1 MWYKIAS
8 KNNEPDFESNKI
20 WFEIVPENIWIVQDS
35 KIKII
40 KAVDIK
46 NNLPSSIFKV
56 LQENKEINNFDK
68 LDAAKDFAEELN
80 AKKLPKK
87 DNKN

>member
-35 KIKII
+35 NIKII

>member
-35 KIKII
+35 NIKII
-40 KAVDIK
+40 KAVNIK

-68 LDAAKDFAEELN
+68 LDTAKDFAEELN

>member
-35 KIKII
+35 NIKII
-40 KAVDIK
+40 KAVNIK

>member
-35 KIKII
+35 NIKII

-68 LDAAKDFAEELN
+68 LDTAKDFAEELN

-87 DNKN
+87 DTKN

>member
-68 LDAAKDFAEELN
+68 LDTAKDFAEELN

>member
-20 WFEIVPENIWIVQDS
+20 WFEIVPENIWIFQDS
-35 KIKII
+35 NIKII
-40 KAVDIK
+40 KAVNIK

-68 LDAAKDFAEELN
+68 LDTAKDFAEELN

-87 DNKN
+87 DTKN

>member
-35 KIKII
+35 NIKII

-68 LDAAKDFAEELN
+68 LDTAKDFAEELN

>member
-35 KIKII
+35 NIKII
-40 KAVDIK
+40 KAVNIK

-68 LDAAKDFAEELN
+68 LDTAKDFAEELN

-87 DNKN
+87 DTKN